1 MAERQPWFKLF
12 AADFLVDPDVDSMP
26 RESEGLLLRMWCLCH
41 IEGSCPADPE
51 ELARKTRCSLQYV
64 LQCKRHCESLFELRG
79 GRLYSHRME
88 EEKRR
93 SEQARENASKRYEQ
107 SKQSTSANGI
117 ADGSA
122 NGSANGSA
130 IRTAQS
136 QSQSQSQSQGHGK
149 ASDAIASESSRVAP
163 INRGTRL
170 SKDFSVTEEHRQ
182 FAGQI
187 GADADREFA
196 KFQDYFVS
204 VPGQKGTKAD
214 WDATFRNWLRRS
226 VEMALSSHGGGNG
239 KPSIGEIVEREQ
251 AIVRSRS
258 IAH

>member
-1 MAERQPWFKLF
+1 MAERLPWFKFF
-12 AADFLVDPDVDSMP
+12 AGDYLLDSDVDSMP
-26 RESEGLLLRMWCLCH
+26 REAEGLLLRMWCIAH

-64 LQCKRHCESLFELRG
+64 LQCKRHCESLFELRE
-79 GRLYSHRME
+79 GRLYSRRME

-107 SKQSTSANGI
+107 SKQSTSANGNANGI
-117 ADGSA
+117 A

-136 QSQSQSQSQGHGK
+136 QSQSQRQRQRHGK
-149 ASDAIASESSRVAP
+149 ASDAIASVSSRVAP

-170 SKDFSVTEEHRQ
+170 PTTFSLTEEHRR
-182 FAGQI
+182 FASEI
-187 GADADREFA
+187 GVDADREFA
-196 KFQDYFVS
+196 KFQDYFLS
-204 VPGQKGTKAD
+204 LPGQKGTKAD

-226 VEMALSSHGGGNG
+226 VEMARSSHGGGNG
-239 KPSIGEIVEREQ
+239 KPSIGEIVERDQ